1 MTKAPVPSDPSIP
14 STLRASVLDKLT
26 RLFLLV
32 GLVAAGIA
40 CVRNLQ
46 IGASPWKVWPSLTGI
61 AIVGTLQRFH
71 TRIPERTRSWFVVGA
86 LVLVGANSIRLY
98 GVSAPGSFLI
108 PAGIVL
114 CWLLL
119 GGRAA
124 VAMFATSSIL
134 FVLAAA
140 SVLRHG
146 AVSDIM
152 RSGRSSTP
160 IFWLNLLIVQVFVGG
175 VLVMTIRTLAGLM
188 VVERSNS
195 LKAAER
201 FDGILEGIRDAIVV
215 VDMDSGVVERANPAA
230 ERMFGHSHGA
240 FRDVSLGSHI
250 DPDRNWKDS
259 PFASRPTPTGTS
271 SFRWLCARE
280 GGDRFWTEVTARQL
294 DGTDRGLLLATFR
307 DIESTVQEEDEL
319 AVLNRGLEE
328 LVVSRTEAL
337 ERSRI
342 ELEYIALAISDDL
355 KRPLSRIHGGVQ
367 RLKEHQGNRLDAEGS
382 QYLNRV
388 ESGAER
394 MDVLIEALLGLSS
407 INDRPSFAVTVDM
420 DRAAR
425 TCCQELESIR
435 KNGIP
440 TVDRIRW
447 EVSQLPPCTTDAG
460 LVGQI
465 WANLVSNAFKFT
477 AGKPGAFVRIGH
489 LERPDGIWYEVAD
502 NGIGFDMSQAGKLY
516 KIFQRLHAD
525 GPEGL
530 GIGLAT
536 TKRILDRLGGE
547 IEAEGRPGEGATFRF
562 RPYAP
567 KSGDKA

>member
-1 MTKAPVPSDPSIP
+1 MSA
-14 STLRASVLDKLT
+14 LRESVLDRLT
-26 RLFLLV
+26 RLFVFVSLLAV
-32 GLVAAGIA
+32 CVTF
-40 CVRNLQ
+40 VRNIQ
-46 IGASPWKVWPSLTGI
+46 IGVSPWLVLPTLSGI
-61 AIVGTLQRFH
+61 TIVGMFH
-71 TRIPERTRSWFVVGA
+71 GFRARIPERVRSWVVVA
-86 LVLVGANSIRLY
+86 AFVLVGTNSIRMY
-98 GVSAPGSFLI
+98 GVSAPGVFMV
-108 PAGIVL
+108 PAGIIL

-124 VAMFATSSIL
+124 AAVLAASSIL
-134 FVLAAA
+134 FALVATT
-140 SVLRHG
+140 VVRHG
-146 AVSDIM
+146 A
-152 RSGRSSTP
+152 SSEIVRNGIPGKP

-188 VVERSNS
+188 GVERSNS

-201 FDGILEGIRDAIVV
+201 FDGILEGVRDAIVV
-215 VDMDSGVVERANPAA
+215 VDVDSGVVERANPAA
-230 ERMFGHSHGA
+230 ERMFGHPHGA
-240 FRDVSLGSHI
+240 FKGASLGSHV
-250 DPDRNWKDS
+250 DPDRNWMDS

-280 GGDRFWTEVTARQL
+280 GGDRFWTEVSARQL
-294 DGTDRGLLLATFR
+294 DGTDRGLVLATFR
-307 DIESTVQEEDEL
+307 DIESTVQEENEL
-319 AVLNRGLEE
+319 AVMNRGLEE

-355 KRPLSRIHGGVQ
+355 KRPLCRIHGAVQ
-367 RLKEHQGNRLDAEGS
+367 RLKEHQESRLDAEGS
-382 QYLNRV
+382 QYLSRV

-407 INDRPSFAVTVDM
+407 IDDRPNFASTVDM
-420 DRAAR
+420 DRVAR

-440 TVDRIRW
+440 TVDRIGW

-460 LVGQI
+460 LVGQV

-516 KIFQRLHAD
+516 KIFQRLHVD

-562 RPYAP
+562 RPNGPTSEDGA
-567 KSGDKA
+567 